1 MVAFAAL
8 ILETSI
14 ENAFLLTRQWRDA
27 PSGVEIVFWARGE
40 RGPIRIRL
48 DGQEA
53 VAFAERDLVRAD
65 SLGCRTRAV
74 ALRTFDSV
82 PVDALY
88 FKSQRALVDAR
99 RSLRER
105 GIRLCESD
113 VKPADR
119 SSWSTS

>member
-8 ILETSI
+8 ILETST

-27 PSGVEIVFWARGE
+27 PSGIEIVFWARGE
-40 RGPIRIRL
+40 LGPIRIRL

-88 FKSQRALVDAR
+88 FKSTDAAAYYDAYGDISRNLATWVNTAIYEAQQRR
-99 RSLRER
+99 
-105 GIRLCESD
+105 
-113 VKPADR
+113 
-119 SSWSTS
+119 